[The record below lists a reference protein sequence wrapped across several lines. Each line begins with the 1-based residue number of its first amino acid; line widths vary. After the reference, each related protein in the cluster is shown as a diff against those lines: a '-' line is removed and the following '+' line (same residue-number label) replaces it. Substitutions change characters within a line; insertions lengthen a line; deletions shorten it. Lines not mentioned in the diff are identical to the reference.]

1 MPAALAPALRSVRRF
16 VTDERRGGALLLGAA
31 LVAVVW
37 ANTPW
42 RATYETIVAAV
53 PGGDALAPLHLDL
66 SLGAWASDGL
76 LAIFF
81 FVVGL
86 ELKQEV
92 VAGSLRDPRRAA
104 VPVLAAVGG
113 MAVPALLY
121 VATTL
126 VDHDGSARA
135 GWAVPTA
142 TDIAFALAVLA
153 VFGRGLPAPVRTFLL
168 TLAVVDDLLAIVVIA
183 FVLTAHVAVGTLLG
197 GLACVVAFGVVARAR
212 RAPWWLLG
220 PLAVAAW
227 ALVHASG
234 VHATIAG
241 VLLGFAM
248 PTRAVHGELV
258 GRAERAEHAWR
269 PIANGVALPVF
280 AFFAAGVTVVGTG
293 LGEVLGSH
301 VAVGVLVGLIVGK
314 PLGVLGTTW
323 LAVRLTPLRLAPGV
337 GLRDMLPV
345 GALTGIGFTV
355 ALLVAELSFDA
366 STPDGAAHVAQ
377 AKVAVLVASVVS
389 AAIAA
394 VLLRRD
400 AGRVRPAD
408 VNEDGIDD
416 DLQGTFG
423 TV

>member
-1 MPAALAPALRSVRRF
+1 MPAPALAPAARSVRGF

-42 RATYETIVAAV
+42 RAAYQTIVTAV

-66 SLGAWASDGL
+66 SLGTWASDGL

-86 ELKQEV
+86 ELKREV

-113 MAVPALLY
+113 MVAPAVLY
-121 VATTL
+121 LGTTL
-126 VDHDGSARA
+126 LDHGGDARA

-183 FVLTAHVAVGTLLG
+183 FVLTAHVAVGALLG
-197 GLACVVAFGVVARAR
+197 GLACVVAFGVVARLR

-269 PIANGVALPVF
+269 PVANGVALPVF

-293 LGEVLGSH
+293 LGEVLGSP
-301 VAVGVLVGLIVGK
+301 VAIGVMVGLVIGK

-323 LAVRLTPLRLAPGV
+323 LAVRLSPLRLAPGV

-366 STPDGAAHVAQ
+366 GTSSGAARVAE
-377 AKVAVLVASVVS
+377 AKVAVLVASVAS

-400 AGRVRPAD
+400 ARRARPAD
-408 VNEDGIDD
+408 VNEDGIPDD
-416 DLQGTFG
+416 QQEP
-423 TV
+423 

>member
-1 MPAALAPALRSVRRF
+1 MPAPALAPAARSVRGF

-42 RATYETIVAAV
+42 RAAYQTIVTAV

-66 SLGAWASDGL
+66 SLGTWASDGL

-86 ELKQEV
+86 ELKREV

-113 MAVPALLY
+113 MVAPAVLY
-121 VATTL
+121 LGTTL
-126 VDHDGSARA
+126 LDHGGDARA

-183 FVLTAHVAVGTLLG
+183 FVLTAHVAVGALLG
-197 GLACVVAFGVVARAR
+197 GLACVVAFGVVARLR

-269 PIANGVALPVF
+269 PVANGVALPVF

-293 LGEVLGSH
+293 LGEVLGSP
-301 VAVGVLVGLIVGK
+301 VAIGVMVGLVVGK

-323 LAVRLTPLRLAPGV
+323 LAVRLSPLRLAPGV

-366 STPDGAAHVAQ
+366 GTSSGAARVAE
-377 AKVAVLVASVVS
+377 AKVAVLVASVAS

-400 AGRVRPAD
+400 ARRARPAD
-408 VNEDGIDD
+408 VNEDGIPDD
-416 DLQGTFG
+416 QQEP
-423 TV
+423 

>member
-1 MPAALAPALRSVRRF
+1 MPAPALAPAARSVRGF

-42 RATYETIVAAV
+42 RAAYQTIVTAV

-66 SLGAWASDGL
+66 SLGTWASDGL

-113 MAVPALLY
+113 MVAPAVLY
-121 VATTL
+121 LGTTL
-126 VDHDGSARA
+126 LDHGGDARA

-183 FVLTAHVAVGTLLG
+183 FVLTAHVAVGALLG
-197 GLACVVAFGVVARAR
+197 GLACVVAFGVVARLR

-220 PLAVAAW
+220 PLAVGAW

-269 PIANGVALPVF
+269 PVANGVALPVF

-293 LGEVLGSH
+293 LGEVLGSP
-301 VAVGVLVGLIVGK
+301 VAIGVMVGLVVGK

-323 LAVRLTPLRLAPGV
+323 LAVRLSPLRLAPGV

-366 STPDGAAHVAQ
+366 GTSSGAARVAE
-377 AKVAVLVASVVS
+377 AKVAVLVASVAS

-400 AGRVRPAD
+400 AGRARPAD
-408 VNEDGIDD
+408 VNEDGIPDD
-416 DLQGTFG
+416 QQEP
-423 TV
+423 

>member
-1 MPAALAPALRSVRRF
+1 MPAPALAPAARSVRGF

-42 RATYETIVAAV
+42 RAAYQTIVTAV

-66 SLGAWASDGL
+66 SLGTWASDGL

-86 ELKQEV
+86 ELKREV

-113 MAVPALLY
+113 MVAPAVLY
-121 VATTL
+121 LGTTL
-126 VDHDGSARA
+126 LDHGGDARA

-183 FVLTAHVAVGTLLG
+183 FVLTAHVAVGALLG
-197 GLACVVAFGVVARAR
+197 GLACVVAFGVVARLR

-269 PIANGVALPVF
+269 PVANGVALPVF
-280 AFFAAGVTVVGTG
+280 AFFAAGVTVVGTR
-293 LGEVLGSH
+293 LGEVLGSP
-301 VAVGVLVGLIVGK
+301 VAIGVMVGLVIGK

-323 LAVRLTPLRLAPGV
+323 LAVRLSPLRLAPGV

-366 STPDGAAHVAQ
+366 GTSSGAARVAE
-377 AKVAVLVASVVS
+377 AKVAVLVASVAS

-400 AGRVRPAD
+400 ARRARPAD
-408 VNEDGIDD
+408 VNEDGIPDD
-416 DLQGTFG
+416 QQEP
-423 TV
+423 

>member
-1 MPAALAPALRSVRRF
+1 VPAPALAPAARSVRGF

-42 RATYETIVAAV
+42 RAAYQTIVTAV

-66 SLGAWASDGL
+66 SLGTWASDGL

-86 ELKQEV
+86 ELKREV

-113 MAVPALLY
+113 MVAPAVLY
-121 VATTL
+121 LGTTL
-126 VDHDGSARA
+126 LDHGGDARA

-183 FVLTAHVAVGTLLG
+183 FVLTAHVAVGALLG
-197 GLACVVAFGVVARAR
+197 GLACVVAFGVVARLR

-269 PIANGVALPVF
+269 PVANGVALPVF

-293 LGEVLGSH
+293 LGEVLGSP
-301 VAVGVLVGLIVGK
+301 VAIGVMVGLVIGK

-323 LAVRLTPLRLAPGV
+323 LAVRLSPLRLAPGV

-366 STPDGAAHVAQ
+366 GTSSGAARVAE
-377 AKVAVLVASVVS
+377 AKVAVLVASVAS

-400 AGRVRPAD
+400 ARRARPAD
-408 VNEDGIDD
+408 VNEDGIPDD
-416 DLQGTFG
+416 QQEP
-423 TV
+423 

>member
-1 MPAALAPALRSVRRF
+1 VPAPALAPAARSVRGF

-42 RATYETIVAAV
+42 RAAYQTIVTAV

-66 SLGAWASDGL
+66 SLGTWASDGL

-86 ELKQEV
+86 ELKREV

-113 MAVPALLY
+113 MVAPAVLY
-121 VATTL
+121 LGTTL
-126 VDHDGSARA
+126 LDHGGDARA

-183 FVLTAHVAVGTLLG
+183 FVLTAHVAVGALLG
-197 GLACVVAFGVVARAR
+197 GLACVVAFGVVARLR

-269 PIANGVALPVF
+269 PVANGVALPVF
-280 AFFAAGVTVVGTG
+280 AFFAAGVTVVGTR
-293 LGEVLGSH
+293 LGEVLGSP
-301 VAVGVLVGLIVGK
+301 VAIGVMVGLVVGK

-323 LAVRLTPLRLAPGV
+323 LAVRLSPLRLAPGV

-366 STPDGAAHVAQ
+366 GTSSGAARVAE
-377 AKVAVLVASVVS
+377 AKVAVLVASVAS

-400 AGRVRPAD
+400 ARRARPAD
-408 VNEDGIDD
+408 VNEDGIPDD
-416 DLQGTFG
+416 QQEP
-423 TV
+423 